1 MAGYSKSELYGFWKL
16 FKDQHDAVRVLQ
28 DFALCDKAEAKAL
41 IAEFEARNAAEL
53 LNLVHRGKE
62 R

>member
-1 MAGYSKSELYGFWKL
+1 MAYTKYELYSFWKL

-28 DFALCDKAEAKAL
+28 DFALCDRAEEKSL